1 MIKSFRHKGL
11 ERFFRKN
18 DPRGIQAQ
26 HASRVGRILSLLD
39 EASSPEQLNIPGLF
53 LHPLKGERKGEW
65 AMTVSGN
72 WRVTFCFD
80 GEDVIAVNLEDY
92 H

>member
-11 ERFFRKN
+11 ERLFRKS
-18 DPRGIQAQ
+18 DARGIQAQ
-26 HASRVGRILSLLD
+26 HAGRIQRVLGLLD
-39 EASSPEQLNIPGLF
+39 AASTPEQLDVPGMF

-65 AMTVSGN
+65 SMIVSGN
-72 WRVTFCFD
+72 WRITFRFE
-80 GEDVIAVNLEDY
+80 GEDVVVVNLEDY

>member
-11 ERFFRKN
+11 KTFFLTGN
-18 DPRGIQAQ
+18 TSGIQAI
-26 HASRVGRILSLLD
+26 HADRLSR
-39 EASSPEQLNIPGLF
+39 QLARLNNAKSAEDVNIPGWK
-53 LHPLKGERKGEW
+53 LHSLSGKLNKHYSIE
-65 AMTVSGN
+65 VSGN

-80 GEDVIAVNLEDY
+80 GEDVVLVNYQDY

>member
-11 ERFFRKN
+11 ERLFRKN
-18 DPRGIQAQ
+18 DARGIHAQ
-26 HASRVGRILSLLD
+26 HASRILRVLSLLD
-39 EASSPEQLNIPGLF
+39 EASTPEQLAVPGMF

-65 AMTVSGN
+65 SMIVSGN
-72 WRVTFCFD
+72 WRITFRFE
-80 GEDVIAVNLEDY
+80 GEDVVVVNLEDY